1 MKERKFVIAPIVI
14 VLSLFLSY
22 LVIGNPIVAFKNKQL
37 QNSIL
42 ALNKQQTRT
51 VKIQDIV
58 PFEWDS
64 AYTFSPGT
72 NREEI
77 VKKVGIN
84 DKSIKEPK
92 DTEQT
97 LYLVFLKDN
106 KIISII
112 NQNVSDIGYN
122 IIFSDYIKYSD
133 KNYFEVQLDNDI
145 IILKEIQ

>member
-1 MKERKFVIAPIVI
+1 MKKQRFVIAPIVI

-22 LVIGNPIVAFKNKQL
+22 LVIGNPVVAFRNKQL

-42 ALNKQQTRT
+42 ALSKQQTHT
-51 VKIQDIV
+51 VKFQDIV
-58 PFEWDS
+58 PFEWDT
-64 AYTFSPGT
+64 AYTFSPDT

-84 DKSIKEPK
+84 DRSIKEPK

-97 LYLVFLKDN
+97 LYIVFLKDN

-122 IIFSDYIKYSD
+122 IMFSDYIKYSD
-133 KNYFEVQLDNDI
+133 EKYFEVQLDNDI